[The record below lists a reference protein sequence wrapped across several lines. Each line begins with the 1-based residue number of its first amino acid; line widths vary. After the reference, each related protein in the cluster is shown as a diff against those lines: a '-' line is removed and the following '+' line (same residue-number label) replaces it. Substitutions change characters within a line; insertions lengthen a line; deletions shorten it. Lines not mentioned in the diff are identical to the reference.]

1 MALIASS
8 TVSVNP
14 SPLGNPTVFGE
25 GCEMSCKRCV
35 ADNLKDFNAE
45 LGIHFP
51 GYQGLSKRLVF
62 AYPKLTICTNC
73 GFVEFELSEEGRR
86 QLRDDDSSVQPSTR
100 QLAIKSQYSG

>member
-1 MALIASS
+1 
-8 TVSVNP
+8 
-14 SPLGNPTVFGE
+14 
-25 GCEMSCKRCV
+25 MSCKRCV

-100 QLAIKSQYSG
+100 QLPIKSQYSG